1 MFSTFSSRILW
12 GIFGVVIIITSF
24 GCAPKY
30 TVEVAVSPE
39 GAGVVLRDPD
49 LEQYKRNSTLTLGAE
64 AGEGYVFD
72 RWDGD
77 HTSDSAN
84 TSLIV
89 NKNMQITAYFVLDD
103 TGEGEGEPQ
112 EGEPEEGEGE
122 PEEGETME
130 GEGEPAE
137 GEPTEGEGE
146 TGEGEGEITEG
157 EPVEGEGEPVEGEPV
172 EGEIQEGEPVEG
184 EGEPAEGEGEPV
196 EGEGEPVEGEGEPNI
211 TAAFTWSPEFVW
223 VGETVTF
230 DASESYVGDAAVV
243 TYTWDFG
250 DGSQQTGILVDHVFA
265 APDEYTVTLTVN
277 ADDDADTSITTI
289 TVDVPPSAAFSATP
303 ETAYAFLDSVKFIP
317 GIQPSG
323 AVNIE
328 AYSWDFGD
336 GNTSTEISPEHKYM
350 TEGAYTATL
359 TVSYK
364 HSMAENGATLLTVSA
379 SQTITMQASMYDYIS
394 KEDYCFDYT
403 DPRTQQVI
411 WTQEGYDLHVADA
424 YLVDTMT
431 SQCWNPDESVY
442 EGYVEWIHPVTIV
455 VPQYKISDQAMLL
468 IDGGSRTS
476 TAYVE
481 ELIEYLSVI
490 TGTVVVHV
498 KNIPC
503 QPIYFNDEVVPPGEQ
518 DNASSTDFL
527 LKRRTEDAI
536 IAYSYDKFIDSYKET
551 NGNPNPD
558 WPLLFPMAKAAV
570 KAMDMTEEILANV
583 TPIDGF
589 IVAGASKRGWT
600 TWMTAAIDDRVSA
613 IVPIVINVLNM
624 EEHLL
629 HHRKAYGFWSPAIYE
644 YAQQNIFDRLLPSV
658 EGGEL
663 TDEAIALINYVDPF
677 EYAKKG
683 RYAMPKFMLN
693 ATGDEFFVPD
703 TAEMYYHELEGESHL
718 CYIPDMGHGMGG
730 LDTEMELD
738 DPGNPVGMLIA
749 WYMAVTQNIPLPQFT
764 YSFEADGSI
773 RVEVD
778 HDNLPTAVRLWQAE
792 QPEAGLRD
800 FRDYKLPDNS
810 WTYTDLAS
818 QSPGVYVAPPP
829 TPAENHYAAFFVQL
843 QFANTASFHIELRF
857 ILDMLG
863 YEVPDFTFTTGVR
876 VVPEAY
882 PDFTGYVANVER
894 PDAVPFGEEEL
905 PVIVAYGT
913 PYNMGYYY
921 GQLMAEEINAFIP
934 DYLTA
939 WKDETGLDD
948 AYLEAAWLAAAAT
961 MDTRIL
967 DEIQGLSEA
976 PGVTVTLQQIQDAH
990 AAILHET
997 PGVWRGATAAVYR
1010 ELISTSD
1017 SGHAISINGPAARD
1031 LHQYQCAVLYIPD
1044 LGAPHLMFTYA
1055 GLAIGHVGVNLG
1067 AISAVEIVDP
1077 AATDNGQAN
1086 ALPLIRS
1093 LMYDA
1098 LNLTDAV
1105 NMVKTNPPGYASTIV
1120 IGDGR
1125 YELRSAR
1132 LRGDGLGGIE
1142 ERYDLASEFG
1152 TSNRGIVYGAVPLLE
1167 TAVQTGIGE
1176 LIPPSVSANQ
1186 LFTLAGTAPFAEADN
1201 NLLNLV
1207 IDCQGLYQSGSHFQ
1221 GLDIWLSRAVG
1232 AIDAGIPDNQ
1242 LHMQPLL
1249 P

>member
-1 MFSTFSSRILW
+1 MFSTYSTRILW
-12 GIFGVVIIITSF
+12 GVIGGIFIVTSF

-30 TVEVAVSPE
+30 TVEVEVSPE

-49 LEQYKRNSTLTLGAE
+49 LEKYKRNTALTLGAE
-64 AGEGYVFD
+64 AVEGYVFE

-77 HTSDSAN
+77 HTGDSAS
-84 TSLIV
+84 TSFIV
-89 NKNMQITAYFVLDD
+89 NKNMQITAHFVLDD

-122 PEEGETME
+122 SQEGEPEEGEGESQEGEPIE

-137 GEPTEGEGE
+137 GEGEPVEGEPV
-146 TGEGEGEITEG
+146 EGEPVEGEG

-172 EGEIQEGEPVEG
+172 EGE
-184 EGEPAEGEGEPV
+184 PAEGEGEPV
-196 EGEGEPVEGEGEPNI
+196 EGEGESGTVV
-211 TAAFTWSPEFVW
+211 AAFNWNPELAW
-223 VGETVTF
+223 VGETITF
-230 DASESYVGDAAVV
+230 DASASTVGDAAVV
-243 TYTWDFG
+243 IYTWNFG
-250 DGSQQTGILVDHVFA
+250 SGEIKTGKTVEHTFA
-265 APDEYTVTLTVN
+265 LPDTYAIALTVT
-277 ADDDADTSITTI
+277 ADDASDTTANNI
-289 TVDVPPSAAFSATP
+289 TVDVPPSAVFSATP
-303 ETAYAFLDSVKFIP
+303 DTGYAYLDSVKFIP

-350 TEGAYTATL
+350 AEGAYTATL
-359 TVSYK
+359 TASYK
-364 HSMAENGATLLTVSA
+364 HSMAGSGAPLLTASA

-394 KEDYCFDYT
+394 KEDGCFDYT

-411 WTQEGYDLHVADA
+411 WTQDGYDLHVADA
-424 YLVDTMT
+424 YIVDTMT

-455 VPQYKISDQAMLL
+455 VPKYKISNQAMLL

-518 DNASSTDFL
+518 DNTSSTDFL

-536 IAYSYDKFIDSYKET
+536 IAYSYDKFIDSYHET
-551 NGNPNPD
+551 NGNPNPE

-583 TPIDGF
+583 TTVDGF
-589 IVAGASKRGWT
+589 VVAGASKRGWT
-600 TWMTAAIDDRVSA
+600 TWMTAAIDDRVTA
-613 IVPIVINVLNM
+613 IAPIVINVLNM

-683 RYAMPKFMLN
+683 RYSMPKFMLN

-718 CYIPDMGHGMGG
+718 CYIPDVGHGMGG
-730 LDTEMELD
+730 LDTNMELD

-749 WYMAVTQNIPLPQFT
+749 WYMAVTQDIPLPQFT
-764 YSFEADGSI
+764 YSFEENGSI

-778 HDNLPTAVRLWQAE
+778 PNNLPTAVRLWQAE
-792 QPEAGLRD
+792 QPIEGLRD
-800 FRDYKLPDNS
+800 FRDYKIPDNS

-843 QFANTASFHIELRF
+843 QFANTATFHIELRF
-857 ILDMLG
+857 ILNMLG
-863 YEVPDFTFTTGVR
+863 FEVPDFTFTTGVR
-876 VVPEAY
+876 VVPKDY

-934 DYLTA
+934 AYLTA
-939 WKDETGLDD
+939 WKAETGLDD
-948 AYLEAAWLAAAAT
+948 AYLAQAWANAAAT
-961 MDTRIL
+961 MDPRIL
-967 DEIQGLSEA
+967 EEIEGLSEA
-976 PGVTVTLQQIQDAH
+976 PGVTVTLEQIQDAH
-990 AAILHET
+990 AAILHEA
-997 PGVWRGATAAVYR
+997 PGVWQGASASVYR
-1010 ELISTSD
+1010 ELITASD
-1017 SGHAISINGPAARD
+1017 GSHGVSINGPAARN
-1031 LHQYQCAVLYIPD
+1031 LHQYQCAVMYIPN
-1044 LGAPHLMFTYA
+1044 LGAPHMLFTYA

-1067 AISAVEIVDP
+1067 AISAVEFIDP
-1077 AATDNGQAN
+1077 AAVDTGQAN
-1086 ALPLIRS
+1086 SMPLIRS
-1093 LMYDA
+1093 LLYDA
-1098 LNLTDAV
+1098 LNLTDAMD
-1105 NMVKTNPPGYASTIV
+1105 MVKQNLSGYASTV
-1120 IGDGR
+1120 VLGDSR

-1142 ERYDLASEFG
+1142 ERYDLAADFG
-1152 TSNRGIVYGAVPLLE
+1152 TASRGIVYGAAVPLLDA
-1167 TAVQTGIGE
+1167 AVAAR
-1176 LIPPSVSANQ
+1176 LDDFIPPYISVTDLRTVIGS
-1186 LFTLAGTAPFAEADN
+1186 APFAEVDN
-1201 NLLNLV
+1201 NLLNVV
-1207 IDCQGLYQSGSHFQ
+1207 IDGQGEK
-1221 GLDIWLSRAVG
+1221 LDIWLSRAVG

-1242 LHMQPLL
+1242 LNMQALL